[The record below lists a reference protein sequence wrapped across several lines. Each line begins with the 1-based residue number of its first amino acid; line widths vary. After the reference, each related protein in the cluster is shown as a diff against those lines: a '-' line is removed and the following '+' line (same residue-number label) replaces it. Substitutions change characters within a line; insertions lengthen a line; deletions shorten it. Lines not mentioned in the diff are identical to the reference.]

1 MAEVLKY
8 KVHLTYRQFLTLS
21 KEAKLLTVQEQNG
34 ELCLWAEV
42 AGRVI
47 SSENSEPVTIYMV
60 GTGHEVPE
68 DAVRYITTVQVQTPS
83 ELLVIHIYEGPR
95 G

>member
-8 KVHLTYRQFLTLS
+8 KVHLTYRQLLNLS
-21 KEAKLLTVQEQNG
+21 KAAKLLTIQEQQG

-42 AGRVI
+42 AGRIV
-47 SSENSEPVTIYMV
+47 SAETSESVTIYMI

-68 DAVRYITTVQVQTPS
+68 DAVRYICTIQVISGT
-83 ELLVIHIYEGPR
+83 EVLVIHVYEGPR
-95 G
+95 T